1 MEACR
6 NAQRPSQSFAS
17 WSADN
22 GRMARRLNET
32 GNGAGVKNT
41 ELQISKSRIGE
52 APAPAFSNSVFS
64 PLSFSGN
71 AVGGRAASGK
81 RRGRHCH
88 YQTLPRCAMTSPA
101 VVPLWSLYF

>member
-1 MEACR
+1 
-6 NAQRPSQSFAS
+6 
-17 WSADN
+17 
-22 GRMARRLNET
+22 MARRLKGT
-32 GNGAGVKNT
+32 SNGAGVKNT

>member
-6 NAQRPSQSFAS
+6 NARRPSRSFAS

-22 GRMARRLNET
+22 GRVARRLKGT
-32 GNGAGVKNT
+32 SNGAGVKNT

-64 PLSFSGN
+64 PLLTFGN
-71 AVGGRAASGK
+71 AVCGRAASGK
-81 RRGRHCH
+81 RR
-88 YQTLPRCAMTSPA
+88 
-101 VVPLWSLYF
+101 

>member
-6 NAQRPSQSFAS
+6 NVRRPSRSFAY

-22 GRMARRLNET
+22 GRVARRLNET
-32 GNGAGVKNT
+32 SKGAGVKNT
-41 ELQISKSRIGE
+41 ELQISKSRIGV

-64 PLSFSGN
+64 PLSSSGN

-81 RRGRHCH
+81 RR
-88 YQTLPRCAMTSPA
+88 
-101 VVPLWSLYF
+101 

>member
-1 MEACR
+1 MHG
-6 NAQRPSQSFAS
+6 
-17 WSADN
+17 
-22 GRMARRLNET
+22 GRHVLSHRGVLTTEEWRDGYNET